1 MTKRSEL
8 TYVKITRRLTGGLV
22 AFSAVMLGLI
32 AALVYVQQN
41 PNVDAVLFYSVFG
54 GLGSCSVILM
64 ALHLLLAHQL
74 RALKKRQ
81 ESPDK

>member
-8 TYVKITRRLTGGLV
+8 TYVEITRRLTGVLV

-41 PNVDAVLFYSVFG
+41 PDVDVVLFYSVFG
-54 GLGSCSVILM
+54 GLGICAVILM
-64 ALHLLLAHQL
+64 ALQLVLVHQF
-74 RALKKRQ
+74 RVLKKRQ